1 MIQKRKRS
9 RKRKGEGEEEEEK
22 ANQQTN
28 KMQYISPHLSG
39 MNIGTKFSE
48 MKAYTYST
56 LFWPLTILV
65 SETWTNSSVGIKE
78 KKFPLKTWLQ
88 PAVNFYDQVINPW
101 KMGFIM
107 EIPIDS

>member
-9 RKRKGEGEEEEEK
+9 RKRKGEGEEEEEEK
-22 ANQQTN
+22 ANQQAN

-48 MKAYTYST
+48 MKAYIYST

-65 SETWTNSSVGIKE
+65 SET
-78 KKFPLKTWLQ
+78 
-88 PAVNFYDQVINPW
+88 
-101 KMGFIM
+101 
-107 EIPIDS
+107 